1 MGCDRNIAPLFC
13 MVSSSFSLEKE
24 RLFAKMK
31 LSEKKGTCNKMD
43 ATNIDFSK
51 VSDDLG
57 FRYGQADAP
66 VKLYTYLNVECPFSR
81 KFEQQNTAI
90 IQEFV
95 EAGKVQY
102 IVKPVDR
109 PTGHLRKGNVM
120 HSYLT
125 YDDPENAFKQ
135 LTEMFAT
142 RQEWTQLDEEGV
154 AKYAEDQLGYTKQN
168 NDDTQEA
175 IKAEAAEAGAKTVP
189 TAYVFGQAFDE
200 HEDNNT
206 IRDWFNA
213 AYQTA
218 TAEEPFDFNAD
229 QVKVDKVTDKR
240 AIKYGNDDASV
251 KVTEYINFRCQGS
264 KNLEDA
270 VSDKLET
277 LADDGKVQRIIKHV
291 DLDQAGLSKG
301 EVINRFVDYKDQEK
315 AYKQFKEIFARHGEW
330 STTDFGGIMDFA
342 IETLSYQYQGNRLQN
357 DIVKEEFKALES
369 PATPTIIVNDKAFVG
384 PNVAED
390 VEAYINSL
398 LEA

>member
-1 MGCDRNIAPLFC
+1 
-13 MVSSSFSLEKE
+13 
-24 RLFAKMK
+24 
-31 LSEKKGTCNKMD
+31 MD
-43 ATNIDFSK
+43 ATNIDFST

-57 FRYGQADAP
+57 FRYGKADAP
-66 VKLYTYLNVECPFSR
+66 VKLYAYLNVECPFSR

-102 IVKPVDR
+102 IVKPIDR

-142 RQEWTQLDEEGV
+142 RQEWTELDEAGV
-154 AKYAEDQLGYTKQN
+154 AAYAENQLGYTKQDH
-168 NDDTQEA
+168 DDTQEA
-175 IKAEAAEAGAKTVP
+175 IKAEAVEVGAKTVP

-200 HEDNNT
+200 HEDNET
-206 IRDWFNA
+206 IREWFNA

-218 TAEEPFDFNAD
+218 TATEVYDFGAD
-229 QVKVDKVTDKR
+229 KLDLDQVTDKR
-240 AIKYGNDDASV
+240 AIKYGQDDAPI

-264 KNLEDA
+264 KNFEDA
-270 VSDKLET
+270 VSEKLEG
-277 LADDGKVQRIIKHV
+277 LADEGKIQRIIKHV
-291 DLDQAGLSKG
+291 DIDKAGLAKG

-330 STTDFGGIMDFA
+330 KTTDFGGIVDYA

-357 DIVKEEFKALES
+357 DVVKAEFEALGGT
-369 PATPTIIVNDKAFVG
+369 ATPTIVVNNDKAFVG
-384 PNVAED
+384 PNAAADLIDYLDEQI
-390 VEAYINSL
+390 AQ
-398 LEA
+398 